1 MLNRF
6 FYIGLIM
13 AFLLFSATSS
23 HALWW
28 MVYHKP
34 AFKGKV
40 MDAETKEPIE
50 GAVVVVKYSKTA
62 IRLGP
67 ESNTITVDVK
77 ETLTDKEGIFN
88 IPSYTTI
95 IDPLAWEGMANF
107 IIFKPGYDRWQGY
120 QSLPYGI
127 RPIDEEIFFSKGIGT
142 EGELE
147 TWVKG
152 GPPPVLRKSKVTFGV
167 VELPKLKTR
176 EERIKAK
183 DSADILG
190 IEITSKDLPLLYK
203 IIDEENRNLGL
214 K

>member
-1 MLNRF
+1 MTNKLPTT
-6 FYIGLIM
+6 LLLV
-13 AFLLFSATSS
+13 LLFLMISVPPS

-40 MDAETKEPIE
+40 IDAETKEPIE
-50 GAVVVVKYSKTA
+50 GAVVVVTYSKTSIGIA
-62 IRLGP
+62 
-67 ESNTITVDVK
+67 ESYSVIIKVK
-77 ETLTDKEGIFN
+77 ETLTDKNGEFY
-88 IPSYTTI
+88 IPSDTTMTQ
-95 IDPLAWEGMANF
+95 PLSWEDMANF

-147 TWVKG
+147 MWVKG
-152 GPPPVLRKSKVTFGV
+152 GPPPILRKSKVTFGI

-176 EERIKAK
+176 EDRLKAMPSHLTDESK
-183 DSADILG
+183 TPILNR
-190 IEITSKDLPLLYK
+190 L
-203 IIDEENRNLGL
+203 IDEEDHNLGL